1 MTDLTELFRMLPE
14 PVYDRK
20 PELVDFYHFAWK
32 LVGDHLTNIPG
43 MPCNPY
49 MDEAFC
55 RTQIWIWDTV
65 FMSFFCRYSGG
76 AFPGVESFSNFYDVM
91 YGSKTL
97 PAVVVPENEPR
108 WTGYTPGTMVPI
120 KIHIADNPPLFA
132 WAEYENVLFSGDTDR
147 GRKVLPLL
155 EKHYDFLENLREPFH
170 AEWLLCESCWRA
182 DTIGYHWEGG
192 RAGMDNTP
200 RGRKDECADR
210 TRPAGPEL
218 LWLDALSQQALAA
231 GSISR
236 LHSLL
241 GNNAAAEVWSARK
254 ASKAKLLQKY
264 YFDAED
270 GCFYD
275 ISAESGA
282 FCKVPTIASFWPLT
296 AGCATSEQAE
306 AMLQKLEDPMWFGGK
321 YPFVSLARRDADFVE
336 HGGAYWRGGVWLP
349 TAYAT
354 LCGLRNYGM
363 ENAAVKYAKRLLDQM
378 FATFENNT
386 PHTIWEAY
394 SPSAPKP
401 ALSESSTHRV
411 RKDFCGWSALGPVCI
426 FIEYVIGIHSVDVFR
441 RKVCWTLDRENSK
454 PIGLRNLRFGTI
466 QTTLIAADGF
476 CEVTSNEV
484 YTLEINQKSYVIA
497 PGTTRFQLQ

>member
-1 MTDLTELFRMLPE
+1 
-14 PVYDRK
+14 
-20 PELVDFYHFAWK
+20 
-32 LVGDHLTNIPG
+32 
-43 MPCNPY
+43 
-49 MDEAFC
+49 
-55 RTQIWIWDTV
+55 
-65 FMSFFCRYSGG
+65 
-76 AFPGVESFSNFYDVM
+76 
-91 YGSKTL
+91 
-97 PAVVVPENEPR
+97 
-108 WTGYTPGTMVPI
+108 
-120 KIHIADNPPLFA
+120 
-132 WAEYENVLFSGDTDR
+132 
-147 GRKVLPLL
+147 
-155 EKHYDFLENLREPFH
+155 
-170 AEWLLCESCWRA
+170 
-182 DTIGYHWEGG
+182 
-192 RAGMDNTP
+192 
-200 RGRKDECADR
+200 
-210 TRPAGPEL
+210 
-218 LWLDALSQQALAA
+218 
-231 GSISR
+231 
-236 LHSLL
+236 
-241 GNNAAAEVWSARK
+241 
-254 ASKAKLLQKY
+254 
-264 YFDAED
+264 
-270 GCFYD
+270 
-275 ISAESGA
+275 
-282 FCKVPTIASFWPLT
+282 
-296 AGCATSEQAE
+296 
-306 AMLQKLEDPMWFGGK
+306 MWFGGK
-321 YPFVSLARRDADFVE
+321 YPFVSLARKDADFVE